1 MIFFVIL
8 GLLSAIMAFLLLGF
22 YVRIFKYG
30 SVIGKICEIDGPFAS
45 HAPGVTIF
53 HIEVQ
58 FNEDGSEKKLVAFN
72 RFIVLPLFERFKLS
86 QLRKKHIGR
95 QIHIYY
101 NPDNNAQVLLR
112 EYMWKEILMCV
123 FLLCLGILLI
133 LTGVYRWY

>member
-30 SVIGKICEIDGPFAS
+30 SVIGKICEIDDPCAS
-45 HAPGVTIF
+45 HAPGVTIY

-58 FNEDGSEKKLVAFN
+58 FNKDGLEKKLVALN
-72 RFIVLPLFERFKLS
+72 RFIAFPFFERFKHS
-86 QLRKKHIGR
+86 KLRKKHIGR
-95 QIHIYY
+95 PVHIYY
-101 NPDNNAQVLLR
+101 NPDNNTQVLLR
-112 EYMWKEILMCV
+112 EYMWKEILLCA

-133 LTGVYRWY
+133 LTGIYRWY